1 MEREGGAGERRAAR
15 TVAVTTARRAA
26 RPGALWGLVFGAT
39 IAASAISYDSAFPT
53 SAARA
58 GLTRLEGNTAFEAL
72 FGPIRRMDTVAG
84 YTAYKSGMFVFV
96 LAAIWGLLVATRQL
110 RGEEDAG
117 RWELFVSG
125 HTSRGRAAL
134 DATIGLGAG
143 ALALWIPTFLLPAA
157 AGASPKV
164 GIGIG
169 ASLFFASAIA
179 SGALMFMAIGILASQ
194 LASTR
199 HDANLL
205 GAAILA
211 VSYLLRM
218 VADSDARLA
227 WTRWLSPIGWFEEL
241 RPLTGSRPLAFVP
254 IGVLVIACVAISVRS
269 ATRRDLGA
277 GALRTRDRFRP
288 RTFLLS
294 GQAGLTLRLTRP
306 VIAAWIAA
314 LVATGLV
321 FGLVVQAAGNALAT
335 SPGIQ
340 EVIARLGVTNA
351 GAAAYLG
358 FVFVYAAALV
368 AIAVASQVSAIRNE
382 EAAGRLDNLLVRP
395 VARWRWL
402 AVRLAVGAGF
412 VLLASMLVGGA
423 AWVGAVSQHSSLGLG
438 RLLEAGVNVAPPAIF
453 VLGVGA
459 FVFGLWPRAAIGVTY
474 AVIVWSFLVEI
485 LAALVNSNHWLL
497 DTSPF
502 LHVTPAPA
510 TAPDWTAGAWLAGL
524 GLIAAVGGVLGFVRR
539 DLAGP

>member
-1 MEREGGAGERRAAR
+1 MDRENGGGERRPAR

-26 RPGALWGLVFGAT
+26 RPGALWGIVFGAT
-39 IAASAISYDSAFPT
+39 IAASAVSYDSAFPT
-53 SAARA
+53 AASRIS
-58 GLTRLEGNTAFEAL
+58 LTRIEGNTAFEAL

-84 YTAYKSGMFVFV
+84 YTAYKSGMFLIV

-117 RWELFVSG
+117 RWELFLSG
-125 HTSRGRAAL
+125 RTTRGRAAF
-134 DATIGLGAG
+134 DAALGLGVG
-143 ALALWIPTFLLPAA
+143 AMALWVPTFVLTAA
-157 AGASPKV
+157 AGASSRV
-164 GIGIG
+164 GIGSG
-169 ASLFFASAIA
+169 ASAFLASSVAA
-179 SGALMFMAIGILASQ
+179 SALMFMAIGILASQ
-194 LASTR
+194 LVPTR

-211 VSYLLRM
+211 GSYLLRM
-218 VADSDARLA
+218 VADADPRLA
-227 WTRWLSPIGWFEEL
+227 WIRWLGPIGWIEEL
-241 RPLTGSRPLAFVP
+241 RPLTGSRSLAFVP
-254 IGVLVIACVAISVRS
+254 IAALVVACVAISVRLAS
-269 ATRRDLGA
+269 RRDLGA
-277 GALRTRDRFRP
+277 SALRARDSYRS
-288 RTFLLS
+288 RTFLLR

-306 VIAAWIAA
+306 VIVAWAAV

-340 EVIARLGVTNA
+340 KVIARLGATSA

-368 AIAVASQVSAIRNE
+368 AIAVASQISAIRNE
-382 EAAGRLDNLLVRP
+382 EAAGHLDNLLVRP

-412 VLLASMLVGGA
+412 VLLASVLVGAA
-423 AWVGAVSQHSSLGLG
+423 AWVGAASQHASLGLG
-438 RLLEAGVNVAPPAIF
+438 RLLEAGLNVAPPAAF
-453 VLGVGA
+453 VLGIGA
-459 FVFGLWPRAAIGVTY
+459 LCFGLWPRWAIGVTY
-474 AVIVWSFLVEI
+474 GVIVWSFLVEI

-510 TAPDWTAGAWLAGL
+510 AAPDWRAGAWLVGL
-524 GLIAAVGGVLGFVRR
+524 GSIAALAGVVSFVRR